1 MLETI
6 GYDAATAASFAPW
19 DSADASVGRV
29 VRVDRGV
36 ASVLA
41 ESGPVRASWGGAVL
55 AKAAADPTEAP
66 CAGDWCVL
74 RTWPDHRITVE
85 HVLPRRTAVVRAT
98 AGKAAEGQVVCANV
112 DLVGVVVAL
121 HPLPAENRI
130 ERLLALAW
138 QSGARPVVLLTKADL
153 VTDGEEVADDVRRL
167 APDVE
172 VVQVSVRTGL
182 GLDRVRE
189 LLDGHATLALVGTSG
204 HGKSSLT
211 NALVGAEVL
220 ATRAIRDDGRG
231 RHTSVRRE
239 LVLLPGGGAVI
250 DTPGLRSLGL
260 VDADEG
266 LAHTFA
272 DIEELAAQCR
282 FDDCAHRTEPG
293 CRVKAAL
300 ANGELPQ
307 RRWESWLRLQR
318 EAEAM
323 AARRD
328 ARAVTRRAEVVR
340 KSRKRRQKERE

>member
-19 DSADASVGRV
+19 DTADAAVGRV
-29 VRVDRGV
+29 VRVDKGV
-36 ASVLA
+36 ASLLT
-41 ESGPVRASWGGAVL
+41 EQGPVRASWGAPVL
-55 AKAAADPTEAP
+55 QRVAHDPTEAP
-66 CAGDWCVL
+66 CTGDWCVV
-74 RTWPDHRITVE
+74 RTWPDHRVTIE
-85 HVLPRRTAVVRAT
+85 HVLPRRNAVVRAT

-121 HPLPAENRI
+121 HPLPADSRI

-138 QSGARPVVLLTKADL
+138 QSGARPVLLLTKADL
-153 VTDGEEVADDVRRL
+153 VSDAEEVADDVRHL
-167 APDVE
+167 APDIE
-172 VVQVSVRTGL
+172 VVIVSSETGR

-189 LLDGHATLALVGTSG
+189 LIDGLATLALVGTSG

-220 ATRAIRDDGRG
+220 STRGIRDDGRG

-250 DTPGLRSLGL
+250 DTPGLRSLGMFEAE
-260 VDADEG
+260 DG

-272 DIEELAAQCR
+272 DIDALAAQCK
-282 FDDCAHRTEPG
+282 FDDCSHRSEPG
-293 CRVKAAL
+293 CEVLAAL
-300 ANGELPQ
+300 ADGRLPQ
-307 RRWESWLRLQR
+307 RRWESYVRLT
-318 EAEAM
+318 AETVAM

-328 ARAVTRRAEVVR
+328 AR
-340 KSRKRRQKERE
+340 RKRGKKDRT